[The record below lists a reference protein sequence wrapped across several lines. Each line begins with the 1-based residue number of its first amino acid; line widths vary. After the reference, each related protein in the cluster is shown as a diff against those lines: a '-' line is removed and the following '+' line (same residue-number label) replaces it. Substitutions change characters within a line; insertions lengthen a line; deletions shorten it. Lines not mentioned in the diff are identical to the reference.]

1 MKNILFIILLVFSF
15 NTLKS
20 QEQKPT
26 VDSMQIAGLCKV
38 WGLIKYY
45 HPDVTKKK
53 IDWDNVLIENYPDFK
68 SNNDFESYNR
78 KLIDLIDTLSQAKHA
93 KKVNEDLFSKIVH
106 NEIESLD
113 NFKFLSD
120 TTRYINRISFSWIND
135 DLFSKETKYKLCEI
149 LVNYKVY
156 ESKFL
161 KGSVRVRHVENKFEE
176 LDSITEPHR
185 ILALFR
191 YWNTINYF
199 SPYKHLSDHNWDTV
213 LREAIPKMISTNTFL
228 EYVWQLQSLS
238 SKINDSH
245 GVYECFNRKYFKKSK
260 AENKSKPL
268 RRGFVPYSFRL
279 IDNQVIVSDVLV
291 DSAVLNRGDTIL
303 RINNT
308 DLKRYRDSYYKYY
321 SHSTKQSAIH
331 RWEVKLSCYYDSKFT
346 FHVLKNKDT
355 ISLTEPKVIDQQ
367 LKFEYKFE
375 HRKPPFYSSIND
387 KAGYIDLTQVKFGK
401 FKKALRAFKNKEAVV
416 FDLRGYPE
424 TMVCFALAHLL
435 GNEKKGVAAYYYP
448 NKKYPGTFINKK
460 NPEYYRF
467 GFVKPFILFQKPY
480 LGKAIVLIDA
490 SVMSQSETFG
500 MIFKAYAEDVIFI
513 GTPTAGADGDISTI
527 YLPGGISF
535 NFSSLDW
542 HYPDGS
548 QLQRIGIIP
557 NVLVK
562 ETAEDLITGK
572 DIILERAVQYIEND
586 FN

>member
-1 MKNILFIILLVFSF
+1 MVLSF

-26 VDSMQIAGLCKV
+26 VDSLQIAGLCKV

-53 IDWDNVLIENYPDFK
+53 IDWDNVFIQKYPEFK

-93 KKVNEDLFSKIVH
+93 KKVNEDLLNKIVH
-106 NEIESLD
+106 DEIETLD
-113 NFKFLSD
+113 NFKCLSD
-120 TTRYINRISFSWIND
+120 TSRYINRISFSWIND

-149 LVNYKVY
+149 LVNYKAY
-156 ESKFL
+156 ESKDL
-161 KGSVRVRHVENKFEE
+161 KGRLRVRHVENKFEE
-176 LDSITEPHR
+176 LDSISEPYR
-185 ILALFR
+185 MLALFR
-191 YWNTINYF
+191 YWNTINYYF
-199 SPYKHLSDHNWDTV
+199 PYKHLSGYNWDTV
-213 LREAIPKMISTNTFL
+213 LVGAIPKMISTNTYL

-245 GVYECFNRKYFKKSK
+245 GFYECFNRKYFKKSK
-260 AENKSKPL
+260 EGNKSKPL
-268 RRGFVPYSFRL
+268 RRGFVPYNFRL
-279 IDNQVIVSDVLV
+279 IDNQVLVSDVLI
-291 DSAVLNRGDTIL
+291 DSAVLSRGDTIL
-303 RINNT
+303 RMNDW

-331 RWEVKLSCYYDSKFT
+331 CWEVDVSNSYDSKFT
-346 FHVLKNKDT
+346 FKVLKNKDT
-355 ISLTEPKVIDQQ
+355 ISLTETKVIDRQK
-367 LKFEYKFE
+367 KFEYKFK

-387 KAGYIDLTQVKFGK
+387 KAGYIDLTQVTFWK
-401 FKKALRAFKNKEAVV
+401 FKKALKTFKNKEAVV

-435 GNEKKGVAAYYYP
+435 GSEKKDVARYYYP
-448 NKKYPGTFINKK
+448 NKKYPGTFINVKR
-460 NPEYYRF
+460 PEHYRL

-480 LGKAIVLIDA
+480 KGKMIVLIDA
-490 SVMSQSETFG
+490 SAMSQLETFG
-500 MIFKAYAEDVIFI
+500 MIFKAYADDVTFVGI
-513 GTPTAGADGDISTI
+513 PTAGANGDVSTI

-535 NFSSLDW
+535 CFSSLDW

-557 NVLVK
+557 DILVK
-562 ETAEDLITGK
+562 ESAEDLITGK
-572 DIILERAVQYIEND
+572 DIILERAIQYIEND